1 MLFSEK
7 ADFMKITKLKI
18 PKQTERM
25 TLRHIKRVPIDISR
39 YEQGTPK
46 RELGSFDERDYSAR
60 AVCKFTKL
68 DLDSKGTLFLF
79 LDVYLIIDRRND
91 KFTSLSPQNV
101 KLPVNIIQYLKSS
114 QFMIKIS
121 AKKSILRTKKYL
133 SLMNL

>member
-25 TLRHIKRVPIDISR
+25 TLRQIKRVPIDISR

-46 RELGSFDERDYSAR
+46 GELGSFDQRDYSAR
-60 AVCKFTKL
+60 AVSKFTKL
-68 DLDSKGTLFLF
+68 DLDSKGIAFLF
-79 LDVYLIIDRRND
+79 FDVYLILDRRND